1 MAVLNQNINKWGCLD
16 MINNFF
22 FKIFTFFVISLFLSK
37 NVYAQGAAADQYKQ
51 MGGIAG
57 LTEVCFKTKN
67 LEIALFKQ
75 IGQLFYTQPEM
86 GQMMF
91 GLLYSYFDAK
101 SVAIEKKVVWN
112 GTTQSYNKKQ
122 FNCKNAAD
130 KKLIKQFEMQFMN
143 GLKSQG

>member
-1 MAVLNQNINKWGCLD
+1 MFKSYFLKISTIIFVVL
-16 MINNFF
+16 FF
-22 FKIFTFFVISLFLSK
+22 SK
-37 NVYAQGAAADQYKQ
+37 NVLAQGAAADQYKQ

-67 LEIALFKQ
+67 LELALFKQ

-86 GQMMF
+86 GEMMF
-91 GLLYSYFDAK
+91 GFLYSYFDSK
-101 SVAIEKKVVWN
+101 SVAKEKKVVWN

-122 FNCKNAAD
+122 FDCNNAAD
-130 KKLIKQFEMQFMN
+130 KKLIKQFEMQLMN

>member
-1 MAVLNQNINKWGCLD
+1 MINKIYFRLFP
-16 MINNFF
+16 FF
-22 FKIFTFFVISLFLSK
+22 LIFLLLSK
-37 NVYAQGAAADQYKQ
+37 TVYAQAAATDQYKQ

-67 LEIALFKQ
+67 LELALFKQ
-75 IGQLFYTQPEM
+75 IGKLFYTQPEM

-101 SVAIEKKVVWN
+101 SVAMEKKVVWN

-122 FNCKNAAD
+122 FDCNNGAD
-130 KKLIKQFEMQFMN
+130 KKLIKQFEMQLMN

>member
-1 MAVLNQNINKWGCLD
+1 M
-16 MINNFF
+16 
-22 FKIFTFFVISLFLSK
+22 FKFYFLKIIAIIFLFLFLSK
-37 NVYAQGAAADQYKQ
+37 TVYAQGAAADQYKQ

-67 LEIALFKQ
+67 LELALFKQ

-101 SVAIEKKVVWN
+101 SVALEKKVIWN

-122 FNCKNAAD
+122 FDCNNAAD
-130 KKLIKQFEMQFMN
+130 KKLIKQFEMQLMN

>member
-1 MAVLNQNINKWGCLD
+1 M
-16 MINNFF
+16 
-22 FKIFTFFVISLFLSK
+22 FKFYLPKISTIIFLVLFLSK

-67 LEIALFKQ
+67 LELALFKQ
-75 IGQLFYTQPEM
+75 VGQLFYTQPEM

-101 SVAIEKKVVWN
+101 SVAMEKKVVWN

-122 FNCKNAAD
+122 FDCKNAAD
-130 KKLIKQFEMQFMN
+130 KKLIKQFEMQLMN

>member
-1 MAVLNQNINKWGCLD
+1 M
-16 MINNFF
+16 
-22 FKIFTFFVISLFLSK
+22 FKFYFLKISAIILLVLFLSK
-37 NVYAQGAAADQYKQ
+37 NVFAQGAAADQYKQ
-51 MGGIAG
+51 MGGISG

-67 LEIALFKQ
+67 LELALFKQ

-101 SVAIEKKVVWN
+101 SVAMEKKIIWN
-112 GTTQSYNKKQ
+112 GTTKSYNKKK
-122 FNCKNAAD
+122 FDCNNAAD
-130 KKLIKQFEMQFMN
+130 KKLIKQFEMQLMN

>member
-1 MAVLNQNINKWGCLD
+1 M
-16 MINNFF
+16 
-22 FKIFTFFVISLFLSK
+22 FKSYFQKISLVIFLVLFLSK
-37 NVYAQGAAADQYKQ
+37 NAFAQGAAADQYKQ

-67 LEIALFKQ
+67 LELALFKQ

-101 SVAIEKKVVWN
+101 SVAMEKKVVWN

-122 FNCKNAAD
+122 FDCKNAAD
-130 KKLIKQFEMQFMN
+130 KKLIKQFEMQLMN

>member
-1 MAVLNQNINKWGCLD
+1 MLKFYFL
-16 MINNFF
+16 
-22 FKIFTFFVISLFLSK
+22 KIISIIFLFLFLSK
-37 NVYAQGAAADQYKQ
+37 TVYAQGAAADQYKQ

-67 LEIALFKQ
+67 LELALFKQ

-101 SVAIEKKVVWN
+101 SVAMEKKVVWN

-122 FNCKNAAD
+122 FDCNNAVSYTH
-130 KKLIKQFEMQFMN
+130 LTLPTI
-143 GLKSQG
+143 LRV

>member
-1 MAVLNQNINKWGCLD
+1 MYK
-16 MINNFF
+16 FYF
-22 FKIFTFFVISLFLSK
+22 PKISIIIFLVLFLSK
-37 NVYAQGAAADQYKQ
+37 NVYAQGSAADQYKQ
-51 MGGIAG
+51 MGGIVG

-67 LEIALFKQ
+67 LELALFKQ

-101 SVAIEKKVVWN
+101 SVAMEKKVVWN

-122 FNCKNAAD
+122 FDCNNAAD
-130 KKLIKQFEMQFMN
+130 KKLIKQFEMQLIN

>member
-1 MAVLNQNINKWGCLD
+1 M
-16 MINNFF
+16 
-22 FKIFTFFVISLFLSK
+22 FKFYFLKIIAIIFLFLFLSK
-37 NVYAQGAAADQYKQ
+37 TVYAQGAAADQYKQ
-51 MGGIAG
+51 MGGIVG

-67 LEIALFKQ
+67 LELALFKQ

-101 SVAIEKKVVWN
+101 SVAMEKKVVWN

-122 FNCKNAAD
+122 FDCNNAAD
-130 KKLIKQFEMQFMN
+130 KKLIKQFEMQLMN

>member
-1 MAVLNQNINKWGCLD
+1 M
-16 MINNFF
+16 
-22 FKIFTFFVISLFLSK
+22 FKFYYLKISAIIFLVLFLSK
-37 NVYAQGAAADQYKQ
+37 TVYAQGAAADQYKQ

-67 LEIALFKQ
+67 LELTLFKQ

-101 SVAIEKKVVWN
+101 SVAMEKKVVWN

-122 FNCKNAAD
+122 FDCNNAAD
-130 KKLIKQFEMQFMN
+130 KKLIKQFEMQLMN

>member
-1 MAVLNQNINKWGCLD
+1 M
-16 MINNFF
+16 
-22 FKIFTFFVISLFLSK
+22 FKLYLPKISTIIFLVLFLSK

-67 LEIALFKQ
+67 LELALFKQ
-75 IGQLFYTQPEM
+75 VGQLFYTQPEM

-101 SVAIEKKVVWN
+101 SVAMEKKVVWN

-122 FNCKNAAD
+122 FDCKNAAD
-130 KKLIKQFEMQFMN
+130 KKLIKQFEMQLMN

>member
-1 MAVLNQNINKWGCLD
+1 MFKLYLPKISTIIFLVLIA
-16 MINNFF
+16 
-22 FKIFTFFVISLFLSK
+22 SK

-67 LEIALFKQ
+67 LELALFKQ
-75 IGQLFYTQPEM
+75 VGQLFYTQPEM

-101 SVAIEKKVVWN
+101 SVAMEKKVVWN

-122 FNCKNAAD
+122 FDCKNAAD
-130 KKLIKQFEMQFMN
+130 KKLIKQFEMQLMN

>member
-1 MAVLNQNINKWGCLD
+1 M
-16 MINNFF
+16 
-22 FKIFTFFVISLFLSK
+22 FKFYYLKISAIIFLVLFLSK
-37 NVYAQGAAADQYKQ
+37 PVYAQGAAADQYKQ

-67 LEIALFKQ
+67 LELALFKQ

-101 SVAIEKKVVWN
+101 SVAMEKKVVWN

-122 FNCKNAAD
+122 FDCNNAAD
-130 KKLIKQFEMQFMN
+130 KKLIKQFEMQLMN